1 MKITH
6 LLKVTLLGLM
16 LSLLAGCQSAPK
28 GLTPEQIAVLKE
40 QGFYLTDEGWTLDL
54 ANRVL
59 FANNVGALN
68 PQTRQ
73 SVEKLGKTLL
83 GVGLDKARVDGHTDN
98 TRREQLQPA
107 TLPEAGPVGGRCAGL
122 GRHEASQSGDPWPWR
137 DHAAGG

>member
-59 FANNVGALN
+59 FANNVGAG
-68 PQTRQ
+68 Q
-73 SVEKLGKTLL
+73 G
-83 GVGLDKARVDGHTDN
+83 
-98 TRREQLQPA
+98 
-107 TLPEAGPVGGRCAGL
+107 
-122 GRHEASQSGDPWPWR
+122 
-137 DHAAGG
+137 AGGWSHR